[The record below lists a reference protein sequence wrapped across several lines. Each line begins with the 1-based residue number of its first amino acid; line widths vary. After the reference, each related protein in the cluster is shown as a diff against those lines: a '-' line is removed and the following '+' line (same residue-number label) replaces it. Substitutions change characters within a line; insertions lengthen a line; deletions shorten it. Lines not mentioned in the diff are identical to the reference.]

1 MEKILAV
8 KDAIYAVAERRPD
21 KNEKFRLAGM
31 RYRCSA
37 LTNTYYIAIGRYP
50 ISHVYFVYSAVY
62 LLYLRTFTVYVFRSL
77 SVKYGRLCI

>member
-1 MEKILAV
+1 MEKIVAV

-37 LTNTYYIAIGRYP
+37 LTNTYYIAIGQYQL
-50 ISHVYFVYSAVY
+50 SHVYFVYSAGY
-62 LLYLRTFTVYVFRSL
+62 LLYLRTFTVYVFRTL
-77 SVKYGRLCI
+77 SVNFFQ

>member
-1 MEKILAV
+1 MLAV
-8 KDAIYAVAERRPD
+8 KEAIYAVAERKPD

-62 LLYLRTFTVYVFRSL
+62 LLYLRTFTVYVFRTL
-77 SVKYGRLCI
+77 SVKYGLCT